1 MNILLKRFLYRTIIL
16 TLVLFLMGWALYSQV
31 IPQYNMPGWP
41 FILLFFFLTT
51 NLVHFYLLRIAEK
64 DIAKFSTHFMVLSTL
79 KMLFYLFVALGFFL
93 ASRDQAKLFLINYL
107 VAYVAYTAMEV
118 AEISHVVKLKK

>member
-1 MNILLKRFLYRTIIL
+1 MKKLMKRFLYRSVLL
-16 TLVLFLMGWALYSQV
+16 TVVLLLAGWGLYAQL
-31 IPQYNMPGWP
+31 IPQYSLPGWP
-41 FILLFFFLTT
+41 FILIFFFCTT

-64 DIAKFSTHFMVLSTL
+64 DIAKFSTRFMALSTL

-93 ASRDQAKLFLINYL
+93 ASRDQAKLFLINFL
-107 VAYVAYTAMEV
+107 VAYMAYTVMEV